1 MAYLVAIPLRVW
13 LTVLDPDSS
22 GQASLRFAVHRQR
35 QWPSEP
41 KRGMVYKVLIHVI
54 SVEDSGGHG
63 TDGRPLFYLFHF
75 NLGAQDADQAVAQA
89 LALREQGGALATD
102 SLMIRAPARHSCS
115 TEYWRPDRCSDE
127 DDDDEADG

>member
-41 KRGMVYKVLIHVI
+41 KRGMVYEVLIHVI
-54 SVEDSGGHG
+54 SVEDSGGM
-63 TDGRPLFYLFHF
+63 
-75 NLGAQDADQAVAQA
+75 
-89 LALREQGGALATD
+89 EQMEDL
-102 SLMIRAPARHSCS
+102 CS
-115 TEYWRPDRCSDE
+115 TSFISIWAPKMQTRRWHKLRR
-127 DDDDEADG
+127 